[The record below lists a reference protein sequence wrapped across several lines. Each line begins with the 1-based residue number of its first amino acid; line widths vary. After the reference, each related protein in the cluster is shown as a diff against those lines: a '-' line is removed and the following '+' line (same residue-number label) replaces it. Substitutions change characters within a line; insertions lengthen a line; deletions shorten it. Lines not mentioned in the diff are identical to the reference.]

1 MKLYYSPGSC
11 SQAPHIALNEAG
23 LVFEGVIVDIPT
35 RKTAAGDDYTKVN
48 PKGYVPALVLD
59 DGQVLTENVA
69 ILSWIAEQAPHLIPP
84 GPMGRIRM
92 IEALGFMTEE
102 IHKPF
107 LGFMFMPGEAKEI
120 NRKAIAARFDYL
132 AGQLTGDYLF
142 GDQFSAADAF
152 LFVMTNWGKGFGV
165 TPPPEL
171 LAYHARVSARPAV
184 ERTLDAEGIRDVS
197 LPG

>member
-1 MKLYYSPGSC
+1 MKLYHTPGAC

-23 LVFEGVIVDIPT
+23 LAFDRVKVDIPT
-35 RKTAAGDDYTKVN
+35 RKTETGGDYTKVN

-59 DGQVLTENVA
+59 DGEVLTENVA
-69 ILSWIAEQAPHLIPP
+69 ILSWIAEQAPHLIPA
-84 GPMGRIRM
+84 GPLGRIRM

-107 LGFMFMPGEAKEI
+107 LGFMFMPGEAKEM
-120 NRKAIAARFDYL
+120 NRKAIEGRFTYL
-132 AGQLTGDYLF
+132 ARQLKGDYLF

-152 LFVMTNWGKGFGV
+152 LFVMTNWGKGFGI

-171 LAYHARVSARPAV
+171 LAYHARVSTRPAV
-184 ERTLDAEGIRDVS
+184 QKTLDTEGIRDVS